1 MLYTVFSA
9 NEFCFNLSP
18 AIFSGDLP
26 SSFVHRLQNWRGRK
40 ESFQEVAVA
49 VAVENHADVLSGKP
63 VPGAGKR
70 YGRHEKPS
78 HPLLSQDHE
87 NSSTL
92 QSGLHP

>member
-18 AIFSGDLP
+18 AVFSGDLP

-49 VAVENHADVLSGKP
+49 VAVENHADVLSEKP
-63 VPGAGKR
+63 VPGAGKKIWTSR
-70 YGRHEKPS
+70 KTVPS
-78 HPLLSQDHE
+78 SAVTG
-87 NSSTL
+87 S
-92 QSGLHP
+92 